1 MERQQRKEDTTLVP
15 RYVTI
20 IITIIISDGIIDVV
34 TIDHKV
40 LGNRLRLIKFRR
52 LRPLSLHCFDH
63 LPVQATTSYI
73 YIYSR

>member
-15 RYVTI
+15 RYVTII

-40 LGNRLRLIKFRR
+40 LGNGLRLIKFRR
-52 LRPLSLHCFDH
+52 LRPLSLH
-63 LPVQATTSYI
+63 
-73 YIYSR
+73 